1 MNSKKKYIQN
11 LKNQFHAI
19 GKNERI
25 YLNGLIDR
33 INSFESL
40 NAESTYED
48 YLEEFGLPEEI
59 ISEYYENYDKT
70 NLIRKIK
77 WTKYTKMIFYVSVIA
92 LLIFVFF
99 LAKTQLEIQKS
110 YPHHDEIIII
120 TD

>member
-1 MNSKKKYIQN
+1 MKLKKKYIQN

-33 INSFESL
+33 INYFDSL
-40 NAESTYED
+40 NIELTYED

-59 ISEYYENYDKT
+59 ISEYYENSDNT
-70 NLIRKIK
+70 NLLRKIK
-77 WTKYTKMIFYVSVIA
+77 WTKYIKMIFYVSVVA

-99 LAKTQLEIQKS
+99 LAKTHIEAQNS
-110 YPHHDEIIII
+110 YAHHDEIIIF